1 MLALHI
7 ALYALLGAS
16 LAFAVIELGL
26 SAHIASLYDHIPV
39 PEYDYYNGY
48 TYEVVDIKPP
58 PILDFIIFSSAWS
71 VLITGVAFFLPFFY
85 RQKENTLTT
94 NKWISIGLVAMYF
107 VTCVFWLA
115 SFAYIEWLL
124 GGYSSGSSYLDA
136 MIAFAILLWLSFMAL
151 FILTII
157 AICGVLKSDL
167 PGYMPFKIANV
178 DAAHSADPAELEAP
192 EMERAEVAA

>member
-1 MLALHI
+1 MFAFHI

-16 LAFAVIELGL
+16 LAFAIIELGL
-26 SAHIASLYDHIPV
+26 SAHVASLIDTVPM
-39 PEYDYYNGY
+39 PEYGYYNGHS
-48 TYEVVDIKPP
+48 YEMVDIKPP
-58 PILDFIIFSSAWS
+58 PILDFVIFSSAWS
-71 VLITGVAFFLPFFY
+71 VLITGVAFLLPWFY
-85 RQKENTLTT
+85 KRKESTLTT
-94 NKWISIGLVAMYF
+94 NKWISIGLIAMYF
-107 VTCVFWLA
+107 VTWVFWLA
-115 SFAYIEWLL
+115 SFAYIESRL

-136 MIAFAILLWLSFMAL
+136 MIAFAILLWLSFLAL

-192 EMERAEVAA
+192 EMERAEAAA

>member
-48 TYEVVDIKPP
+48 SYEVVDIKPP

-71 VLITGVAFFLPFFY
+71 VLITGVAFFLSWFY
-85 RQKENTLTT
+85 RQKENTLAT
-94 NKWISIGLVAMYF
+94 NKWISVGLIAMYF
-107 VTCVFWLA
+107 VTWVFWLA
-115 SFAYIEWLL
+115 SFAYIESRL

-136 MIAFAILLWLSFMAL
+136 MIAFAILLW
-151 FILTII
+151 
-157 AICGVLKSDL
+157 
-167 PGYMPFKIANV
+167 
-178 DAAHSADPAELEAP
+178 
-192 EMERAEVAA
+192 